1 MKKLLFLS
9 VCVALLAS
17 CGNAGKNEALKA
29 ENDSL
34 TATLASRDAEL
45 EEIMAIFNDVQEGF
59 RLINEAENRVDLQS
73 GSLEGATPAQ
83 KIKEDIRFIS
93 EKLQSNRE
101 QIAKLEEQLKNSK
114 HNTAQFKKAIA
125 NLNAELQAKA
135 EQIETLQTELASK
148 NIRIA
153 ELDDAV
159 AGLTQNVAD
168 LIAENKVKSATVAS
182 QDKALNTAWFVFGTK
197 SELKEQKIIESKFL
211 QKTKVLSDAEFNK
224 DYFTQIDIRTD
235 KEIKLYSKDADL
247 LTTHPA
253 GSYVLEKNAE
263 GLLTLKITH
272 PAQFWSVSRYLV
284 ILVK

>member
-114 HNTAQFKKAIA
+114 HNSAQFKKAIA

-211 QKTKVLSDAEFNK
+211 QKTKVLSDVDFNK
-224 DYFTQIDIRTD
+224 DYLTQIDIRTD

-253 GSYVLEKNAE
+253 GSYELVKDEK
-263 GLLTLKITH
+263 GQLTLKITK

>member
-114 HNTAQFKKAIA
+114 HNSAQFKKAIA

-211 QKTKVLSDAEFNK
+211 QKTKVLSDADFNK
-224 DYFTQIDIRTD
+224 DYFTKIDIRTD

-253 GSYVLEKNAE
+253 GSYVLEKNAD

>member
-114 HNTAQFKKAIA
+114 HNSAQFKKAIA

-197 SELKEQKIIESKFL
+197 SELKENKIIESKFL
-211 QKTKVLSDAEFNK
+211 QKTKVLSDADFNK
-224 DYFTQIDIRTD
+224 DYFTKIDIRTD

>member
-1 MKKLLFLS
+1 MKKLVFLFG
-9 VCVALLAS
+9 CVALLSS
-17 CGNAGKNEALKA
+17 CGNMKQNEALKA

-34 TATLASRDAEL
+34 NIALASRDAEL
-45 EEIMAIFNDVQEGF
+45 DEIMSAFNEVQEGF

-73 GSLEGATPAQ
+73 GALEGPSASQ
-83 KIKEDIRFIS
+83 KIKDDIRFIS

-114 HNTAQFKKAIA
+114 YNSAQLKKAIA
-125 NLNAELQAKA
+125 NLNEEMRVRT
-135 EQIETLQTELASK
+135 EQIETLQAELASK

-159 AGLTQNVAD
+159 AGLNQNVAD
-168 LIAENKVKSATVAS
+168 LIAENEVKSAVVAS
-182 QDKALNTAWFVFGTK
+182 QDKALNAAWFVFGTK

-235 KEIKLYSKDADL
+235 KEIKLYAKDAEL

-253 GSYVLEKNAE
+253 GSYELEEDAKE
-263 GLLTLKITH
+263 QLTLKITN
-272 PAQFWSVSRYLV
+272 PSNFWSVSRYLV

>member
-114 HNTAQFKKAIA
+114 HNSAQFKKAIA

-211 QKTKVLSDAEFNK
+211 QKTKVLSDADFNK
-224 DYFTQIDIRTD
+224 DYFTKIDIRTD
-235 KEIKLYSKDADL
+235 KEIKLYSKDANL

>member
-9 VCVALLAS
+9 VCVAVLSS
-17 CGNAGKNEALKA
+17 CGNTAKNESLRA

-34 TATLASRDAEL
+34 TVALAERDAEL
-45 EEIMAIFNDVQEGF
+45 DEIMAAFNDVQEGF
-59 RLINEAENRVDLQS
+59 RLINEAENRVDLQR
-73 GSLEGATPAQ
+73 GALEGTSASQ
-83 KIKEDIRFIS
+83 KIKDDIRFIT
-93 EKLQSNRE
+93 EKLQANRE

-114 HNTAQFKKAIA
+114 YNSSQLKKAIA
-125 NLNAELQAKA
+125 NLNEELQIRTQ
-135 EQIETLQTELASK
+135 QIETLQMELASK

-159 AGLTQNVAD
+159 AGLTQYVSD
-168 LIAENKVKSATVAS
+168 LQTENKVKEATVAS

-197 SELKEQKIIESKFL
+197 SELKENKIIESKFL
-211 QKTKVLSDAEFNK
+211 QKTKVLSDADFNK
-224 DYFTQIDIRTD
+224 DYFTKIDIRTD

-247 LTTHPA
+247 LTTHPV

>member
-9 VCVALLAS
+9 VCVALLSS
-17 CGNAGKNEALKA
+17 CGNRAQNEALKA
-29 ENDSL
+29 QNDSL
-34 TATLASRDAEL
+34 TIALSEREAEI
-45 EEIMAIFNDVQEGF
+45 ESIMSAFNEVQEGF

-73 GSLEGATPAQ
+73 GAMEGASASQ

-114 HNTAQFKKAIA
+114 HNSAQFKKAIA

-235 KEIKLYSKDADL
+235 KEIKLYSKNAEL

-253 GSYVLEKNAE
+253 GSYELAKDTKEQLV
-263 GLLTLKITH
+263 LKITN

>member
-1 MKKLLFLS
+1 M
-9 VCVALLAS
+9 
-17 CGNAGKNEALKA
+17 KA

-114 HNTAQFKKAIA
+114 HNSAQFKKAIA

-211 QKTKVLSDAEFNK
+211 QKTKVLSDADFNK

-253 GSYVLEKNAE
+253 GSYELVKDEK
-263 GLLTLKITH
+263 GQLTLKITK

>member
-114 HNTAQFKKAIA
+114 HNSAQFKKAIA

-235 KEIKLYSKDADL
+235 KEIKLYSKNAEL

>member
-114 HNTAQFKKAIA
+114 HNSAQFKKAIA

-211 QKTKVLSDAEFNK
+211 QKTKVLSDADFNK
-224 DYFTQIDIRTD
+224 DYFTKIDIRTD
-235 KEIKLYSKDADL
+235 KEIKLYSKNAEL

>member
-1 MKKLLFLS
+1 MKKLISLS
-9 VCVALLAS
+9 VCVVMLSS
-17 CGNAGKNEALKA
+17 CGNLTQNETLKA

-34 TATLASRDAEL
+34 SIALANRDAEL
-45 EEIMAIFNDVQEGF
+45 DNIMAAFNEVQEGF

-73 GSLEGATPAQ
+73 GALEGTSASQ
-83 KIKEDIRFIS
+83 KIKDDILFIS
-93 EKLQSNRE
+93 EKLKFNRE

-114 HNTAQFKKAIA
+114 YNSAQLKKAIA
-125 NLNAELQAKA
+125 NLNEELQARTQ
-135 EQIETLQTELASK
+135 QIETLQTELASK

-168 LIAENKVKSATVAS
+168 LVAENEVKSATVAS

-211 QKTKVLSDAEFNK
+211 QKTKVLSDADFNK

-253 GSYVLEKNAE
+253 GSYELVKDDK
-263 GLLTLKITH
+263 GLLTLKITK

>member
-114 HNTAQFKKAIA
+114 HNSAQFKKAIA

-211 QKTKVLSDAEFNK
+211 QKTKVLSDADFNK
-224 DYFTQIDIRTD
+224 DYFTKIDIRTD

>member
-114 HNTAQFKKAIA
+114 HNSAQFKKAIA

-197 SELKEQKIIESKFL
+197 AVLKEQKIIESKFL
-211 QKTKVLSDAEFNK
+211 QKTKVLSDADFNK
-224 DYFTQIDIRTD
+224 DYFTKIDIRTD

>member
-34 TATLASRDAEL
+34 TATLANRDAEL

-114 HNTAQFKKAIA
+114 HNSAQFKKAIA

-182 QDKALNTAWFVFGTK
+182 QDKALNAAWFVFGTK

-235 KEIKLYSKDADL
+235 KEIKLYSKNAEL

-253 GSYVLEKNAE
+253 GSYELAKDAKEQLV
-263 GLLTLKITH
+263 LKITN

-284 ILVK
+284 IVVK

>member
-9 VCVALLAS
+9 VCVAVLSS
-17 CGNAGKNEALKA
+17 CGNTAKNESWRD

-34 TATLASRDAEL
+34 TVALAERDAEL
-45 EEIMAIFNDVQEGF
+45 DEIMAAFNDVQEGF
-59 RLINEAENRVDLQS
+59 RLINEAENRVDLQR
-73 GSLEGATPAQ
+73 GALEGTSASQ
-83 KIKEDIRFIS
+83 KIKDDIRFIT
-93 EKLQSNRE
+93 EKLQANRE

-114 HNTAQFKKAIA
+114 YNSSQLKKAIA
-125 NLNAELQAKA
+125 NLNEELQIRTQ
-135 EQIETLQTELASK
+135 QIETLQMELASK

-159 AGLTQNVAD
+159 AGLTQHVSD
-168 LIAENKVKSATVAS
+168 LQAENKVKEATVAS

-197 SELKEQKIIESKFL
+197 SELKENKIIESKFL
-211 QKTKVLSDAEFNK
+211 QKTKVLSDADFNK
-224 DYFTQIDIRTD
+224 DYFTKIDIRTD

-247 LTTHPA
+247 LTTHPV

>member
-9 VCVALLAS
+9 VCVAVLSS
-17 CGNAGKNEALKA
+17 CGNSARNEALKA

-34 TATLASRDAEL
+34 TFALAHRDAEL
-45 EEIMAIFNDVQEGF
+45 DDIMAAFNEVQEGF

-73 GSLEGATPAQ
+73 EAIEGASASQ

-101 QIAKLEEQLKNSK
+101 QIAKLEEQLKNSQY
-114 HNTAQFKKAIA
+114 NSAQFKKAIA
-125 NLNAELQAKA
+125 NLNKELQVRT
-135 EQIETLQTELASK
+135 EQIETLQMELASK

-159 AGLTQNVAD
+159 AGLSQNVSD
-168 LIAENKVKSATVAS
+168 LMAENEMKSAVVAS

-211 QKTKVLSDAEFNK
+211 QKTKVLSDSEFNK
-224 DYFTQIDIRTD
+224 NYFTQIDIRTD
-235 KEIKLYSKDADL
+235 KEIKLYSKSAEL
-247 LTTHPA
+247 LTTHPQ
-253 GSYVLEKNAE
+253 GSYELVKDDK
-263 GLLTLKITH
+263 GQLTLKITN
-272 PAQFWSVSRYLV
+272 PSKFWSVSRYLV